1 MSAETIEVRL
11 MVEVVEIVDMDLEE
25 DEDVVNLVA
34 GDVMEAEDNVVD
46 ENELAE
52 LL

>member
-1 MSAETIEVRL
+1 MSAETVEVRL